1 MGVAKAPRVP
11 NLKPYFSLNLEHL
24 ACDGTWNYR
33 GVPHYIAAVASLA
46 VRQNLDISI
55 LGISTPSQ
63 MLRIF
68 GPAGITI
75 KLSINATPRIR
86 ALTKQA
92 DDAITR
98 ARVDVSK
105 SFKPFGKKNGRL
117 EYLFIIILDSNY
129 TWYIQSETVA
139 HAPGMI

>member
-1 MGVAKAPRVP
+1 
-11 NLKPYFSLNLEHL
+11 
-24 ACDGTWNYR
+24 
-33 GVPHYIAAVASLA
+33 
-46 VRQNLDISI
+46 
-55 LGISTPSQ
+55 

-92 DDAITR
+92 DDAITGESR
-98 ARVDVSK
+98 CFE
-105 SFKPFGKKNGRL
+105 SFKPFGKKNVRL
-117 EYLFIIILDSNY
+117 EYLFTIILNSNY